1 MTENEATERRDG
13 RRVAPATAMTVE
25 DPDPSTGN
33 GDDQGPAPGG
43 PTPGETDDDE
53 LSADEPAGVAPRRT
67 WIANLRIERLL
78 ATGMFG
84 CIAWALSQTLRAVGA
99 RPSLALAIF
108 LVATIA
114 FGIGVAAGGR
124 AGGRNYRKYTEYGVT
139 DWLLLLV
146 PILLFMRLL
155 PSILEGPGALAQDV
169 ASWMDN
175 PWRFWNASLAWSLIL
190 IFFIW
195 DTSLSVAE
203 NLGALAFQPGE
214 SALAAGSPSFHEWL
228 TTPYRFAD
236 HTGAWRMLMRLFV
249 GGGGLVLLL
258 TGLSLVSPEDI
269 GNPNRPEVT
278 GALPVVLLYFLL
290 GLIFASQTSLDRL
303 RADWLRGGVAVQPG
317 LARRWLGYS
326 IALMVLGL
334 FLALLLPTT
343 FSEQAADQLPLAWRW
358 LWFLGAPLGFLLR
371 GMEWLLA
378 GLAALLFAPFSL
390 LFPRGSP
397 GTGPVP
403 AAPAVIPTPSPV
415 EPIGGGFPSLASRV
429 TWILLLYVLPG
440 ALALYAIWNTWRKRR
455 VIWQELRAFWRD
467 VFRLVRDA
475 LLDLAAT
482 LWRFFSFGSPRLLR
496 LVPQAIQARLRRRRA
511 LRREGSERRGWL
523 RLRGLG
529 PRELIQYFYLSL
541 VQRAEGVGW
550 TRGKGQ
556 TPYEYSRD
564 LAERIPDR
572 REEVQSLTEAFVR
585 AKYSPAPVSD
595 ADAKQ
600 ARGPWERLRGALQMR
615 RRAGQIASWIF
626 GRERE

>member
-1 MTENEATERRDG
+1 MTEDQASERRDR
-13 RRVAPATAMTVE
+13 RRVAPATDLTATH
-25 DPDPSTGN
+25 PASRAGS
-33 GDDQGPAPGG
+33 GDDAESAAPGSAS
-43 PTPGETDDDE
+43 PGATDAEEPDADDTDAE
-53 LSADEPAGVAPRRT
+53 ESDAEEPSADGAASRS

-155 PSILEGPGALAQDV
+155 PSILEGPGALVQDV

-175 PWRFWNASLAWSLIL
+175 PWRFWNASVAWSLIL

-214 SALAAGSPSFHEWL
+214 SAPVAAARIFRPSESAPAAAAPTFHEWV

-236 HTGAWRMLMRLFV
+236 HTGAWRILMRLFV
-249 GGGGLVLLL
+249 AGGALVLLL
-258 TGLSLVSPEDI
+258 TGLSLVRPEDI

-303 RADWLRGGVAVQPG
+303 RADWLRGGVAIQPG

-326 IALMVLGL
+326 IALMALGL
-334 FLALLLPTT
+334 SLALLLPTT
-343 FSEQAADQLPLAWRW
+343 FSDQAADQLPLAWRW
-358 LWFLGAPLGFLLR
+358 LWFLGAPLGFVLR

-390 LFPRGSP
+390 LFPRGSQ
-397 GTGPVP
+397 G
-403 AAPAVIPTPSPV
+403 AAPPVAVPPVVIPTPSPV
-415 EPIGGGFPSLASRV
+415 EPAGGGFPSLASRV

-455 VIWQELRAFWRD
+455 VIWQELQTFWRD
-467 VFRLVRDA
+467 VYRLLRDSF
-475 LLDLAAT
+475 LDLAAT
-482 LWRFFSFGSPRLLR
+482 LWRFFSFGSPRILGLA
-496 LVPQAIQARLRRRRA
+496 PQAILDRLRRRRA
-511 LRREGSERRGWL
+511 PRRGGSERRGWL

-541 VQRAEGVGW
+541 IQRAEGVGW

-572 REEVQSLTEAFVR
+572 REEVQ
-585 AKYSPAPVSD
+585 
-595 ADAKQ
+595 
-600 ARGPWERLRGALQMR
+600 
-615 RRAGQIASWIF
+615 
-626 GRERE
+626 